1 MFLRGKGFS
10 SVCTAI
16 WQIFSFLAEAGQP
29 LQSLLPDVFLHSV
42 SLLPG
47 LSPQAGTCYIWHK
60 FFFPVLFFP
69 ALSLCLYSA
78 HNQGGV
84 PVLWTG

>member
-60 FFFPVLFFP
+60 FFFSCTF
-69 ALSLCLYSA
+69 LSGTFLMLVQC
-78 HNQGGV
+78 
-84 PVLWTG
+84 T